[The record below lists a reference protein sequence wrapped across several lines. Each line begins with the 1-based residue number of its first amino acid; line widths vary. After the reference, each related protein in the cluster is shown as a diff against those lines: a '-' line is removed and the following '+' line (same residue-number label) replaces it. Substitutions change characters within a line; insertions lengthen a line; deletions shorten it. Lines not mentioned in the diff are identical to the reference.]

1 MRELVARCRDAF
13 PQVTATIPVRAKVPM
28 GAPTVALWLL
38 SSGSSRLM
46 RGSRVRCA
54 LVELVPGQ
62 IPDYLL
68 DDSIGLLRA
77 DDRVFEAMLDGW
89 RAQQLARGLTTA
101 HIKTSSRMVTRFQ
114 EHANEYPWT
123 WMAHHFEEF
132 LADLRTSEPPLK
144 VSTLRSYTTAIRA
157 FTRYVSDTRY
167 GWVAFCDRVF
177 DDIPA
182 QIVFD
187 WNSPRHST
195 DDDVPTGRRALT
207 RHEMQSLFDA
217 ADDFVDAEYAKGSKR
232 WLPALRDSTAL
243 KVAYAYGLRRREL
256 TKLEYVDFGPNP
268 KVPAYRNF
276 GAVQVRW
283 AKGMRG
289 SGPRRR
295 TVLTTPEFDWVVD
308 LLQHWLSPAGRE
320 LFPTADRSRCL
331 WPSER
336 AGAASLRTFE
346 RAFARARERVGHQ
359 HASTTSLYT
368 SVSSY
373 FKQKTIQQMINR
385 RLRIDNQDGGHDG

>member
-1 MRELVARCRDAF
+1 
-13 PQVTATIPVRAKVPM
+13 
-28 GAPTVALWLL
+28 
-38 SSGSSRLM
+38 
-46 RGSRVRCA
+46 
-54 LVELVPGQ
+54 
-62 IPDYLL
+62 
-68 DDSIGLLRA
+68 
-77 DDRVFEAMLDGW
+77 
-89 RAQQLARGLTTA
+89 
-101 HIKTSSRMVTRFQ
+101 
-114 EHANEYPWT
+114 
-123 WMAHHFEEF
+123 
-132 LADLRTSEPPLK
+132 
-144 VSTLRSYTTAIRA
+144 
-157 FTRYVSDTRY
+157 
-167 GWVAFCDRVF
+167 
-177 DDIPA
+177 
-182 QIVFD
+182 
-187 WNSPRHST
+187 
-195 DDDVPTGRRALT
+195 
-207 RHEMQSLFDA
+207 MQSLFDA

-368 SVSSY
+368 SVSSD

>member
-1 MRELVARCRDAF
+1 MRELVARGQDAF
-13 PQVTATIPVRAKVPM
+13 PQVTATISSRDQVSTES
-28 GAPTVALWLL
+28 PTVALRLL
-38 SSGSSRLM
+38 TRGSSRLM

-54 LVELVPGQ
+54 FVELVPGR

-68 DDSIGLLRA
+68 DDAIGLLRA

-101 HIKTSSRMVTRFQ
+101 HIMTSSRMVTRFQ
-114 EHANEYPWT
+114 EHTNEYPWT

-132 LADLRTSEPPLK
+132 LADLRTGEPPLK

-167 GWVAFCDRVF
+167 GWVAFCERVF

-217 ADDFVDAEYAKGSKR
+217 ADDFVDAEYARAVRDRRPLTVS
-232 WLPALRDSTAL
+232 LALGTS
-243 KVAYAYGLRRREL
+243 RRRE
-256 TKLEYVDFGPNP
+256 
-268 KVPAYRNF
+268 PADLRTRLRARTRASRPAP
-276 GAVQVRW
+276 GAH
-283 AKGMRG
+283 AA
-289 SGPRRR
+289 
-295 TVLTTPEFDWVVD
+295 
-308 LLQHWLSPAGRE
+308 LSAPLVCDA
-320 LFPTADRSRCL
+320 PDRSRL
-331 WPSER
+331 RPVLR
-336 AGAASLRTFE
+336 PAAGRPPARLDDVAVHIGVVGLQAEDDPADDQPAPTTRQPGWWSRWLSNDASATTG
-346 RAFARARERVGHQ
+346 ACAR
-359 HASTTSLYT
+359 
-368 SVSSY
+368 
-373 FKQKTIQQMINR
+373 
-385 RLRIDNQDGGHDG
+385 